1 MNENLVW
8 RIGLVDIPTLA
19 LATGIGNLV
28 LLILM
33 WVYARTA
40 RNTHPSLKVW
50 LLSRWAYV
58 VALCLFWL
66 RSVAPLWL
74 THVLAMFIITTGLA
88 LEFRA
93 FQLLLG
99 LRPPWRMIVAGVL
112 LILFGRLLIHLS
124 GMPAIAVVAYN
135 SVALP
140 PLLILLGILLI
151 RQPRHVELSRFIG
164 GNMILVGFLY
174 LIRLMPLIW
183 PDRPGVPTIESLH
196 LALWIGCFLMVFI
209 NGYGYLLM
217 VKQDDDEKLFQ
228 AMGELSLAEAEQRQL
243 LSLASHEFRTPAA
256 MIRTTLDSLAYL
268 APEISPAV
276 AARHANIGHACQR
289 LIHLA
294 NSLITQD
301 RLRDLRFELV
311 LEEVNLVSV
320 VDEVVQRYAEPLVW
334 APPSAIFPVRLDPG
348 LIIIALHNLIDNALR
363 YSTPEHPP
371 GVLLTRTRLGYELGV
386 FDRGVGVVDA
396 EKEKVFERFYR
407 KDAGPGSGLGLS
419 IVRQI
424 AQLHGGDAVIRD
436 QAPQGACFVIMLPE
450 GKETAT

>member
-1 MNENLVW
+1 ML
-8 RIGLVDIPTLA
+8 
-19 LATGIGNLV
+19 
-28 LLILM
+28 
-33 WVYARTA
+33 
-40 RNTHPSLKVW
+40 
-50 LLSRWAYV
+50 
-58 VALCLFWL
+58 
-66 RSVAPLWL
+66 
-74 THVLAMFIITTGLA
+74 
-88 LEFRA
+88 
-93 FQLLLG
+93 
-99 LRPPWRMIVAGVL
+99 
-112 LILFGRLLIHLS
+112 
-124 GMPAIAVVAYN
+124 
-135 SVALP
+135 
-140 PLLILLGILLI
+140 
-151 RQPRHVELSRFIG
+151 
-164 GNMILVGFLY
+164 
-174 LIRLMPLIW
+174 
-183 PDRPGVPTIESLH
+183 
-196 LALWIGCFLMVFI
+196 FI

-217 VKQDDDEKLFQ
+217 VKQDDDEKLLQ

-268 APEISPAV
+268 VPEISPAV

-334 APPSAIFPVRLDPG
+334 APPSAVFPVRLDPG

-363 YSTPEHPP
+363 HSTPEQPP
-371 GVLLTRTRLGYELGV
+371 GVLLTRTRLGYEVGV

-424 AQLHGGDAVIRD
+424 ARLHGGDAVIRD
-436 QAPQGACFVIMLPE
+436 QAPQGAYFVIMLPE